1 MSTVNSQE
9 KRNSSRHTIGGKKV
23 FEESFLLTKKVI
35 SNLVYR
41 PWRFCDFS
49 RVSST
54 VRELT
59 VSFTAF
65 IGLFFFTILMIL
77 EKYMLKELI

>member
-1 MSTVNSQE
+1 MITFNSQE
-9 KRNSSRHTIGGKKV
+9 KRNSSRHTTGGKKV

-41 PWRFCDFS
+41 PWLFCDFS
-49 RVSST
+49 RVSSS

-65 IGLFFFTILMIL
+65 IGLFFPP
-77 EKYMLKELI
+77 Y